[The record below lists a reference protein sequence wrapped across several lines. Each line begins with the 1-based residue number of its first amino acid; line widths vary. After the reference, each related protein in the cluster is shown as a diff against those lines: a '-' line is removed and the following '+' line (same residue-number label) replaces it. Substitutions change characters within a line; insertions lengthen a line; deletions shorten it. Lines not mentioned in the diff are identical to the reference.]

1 MPGFNGMGPRGE
13 GAMTGG
19 GRGYCAVPA
28 GTGRSFGFGSG
39 AGRGFGRG
47 VGRGFGRG
55 YGRGVGFRG
64 NAVDYAYDM
73 PAITPQQEAEMLK
86 SQVQAMQSEVNA
98 INKRLEELKSGT
110 EE

>member
-13 GAMTGG
+13 GAMTGR
-19 GRGYCAVPA
+19 GRGFCAVPA
-28 GTGRSFGFGSG
+28 GTGRGFGFGSG

-47 VGRGFGRG
+47 AGRGF
-55 YGRGVGFRG
+55 GRGVGFRG
-64 NAVDYAYDM
+64 NAVDYSYNM

-86 SQVQAMQSEVNA
+86 DQVQAMQSEVNA
-98 INKRLEELKSGT
+98 INKRIEELKSGS